1 MTIARLRTRPYNG
14 IGNGHKPHLTV
25 AKGGNGNGHHASARP
40 KLSVMLVDDEPTFL
54 RIAQLFLQTHYRNE
68 IEILGTATSGE
79 ECLSK
84 AQLLAPQVVL
94 MDLNMPGLSGLQTI
108 PLLRIMFPEMR
119 IIALTLND
127 GENARRAVLA
137 AGGND
142 LVSKATMSTDLM
154 PAIRRVMSYD
164 QVMLELAE
172 V

>member
-1 MTIARLRTRPYNG
+1 MTIAKIKTRPYG
-14 IGNGHKPHLTV
+14 IGNTSKPHLTI
-25 AKGGNGNGHHASARP
+25 AKNGNGNGHRASARP
-40 KLSVMLVDDEPTFL
+40 KVSVLLVDDEPTFL

-68 IEILGTATSGE
+68 IDVLGTASSGE
-79 ECLSK
+79 ECLGK

-137 AGGND
+137 AGGNE

-154 PAIRRVMSYD
+154 PAIRRVMLLD
-164 QVMLELAE
+164 QVSLELAE
-172 V
+172 A